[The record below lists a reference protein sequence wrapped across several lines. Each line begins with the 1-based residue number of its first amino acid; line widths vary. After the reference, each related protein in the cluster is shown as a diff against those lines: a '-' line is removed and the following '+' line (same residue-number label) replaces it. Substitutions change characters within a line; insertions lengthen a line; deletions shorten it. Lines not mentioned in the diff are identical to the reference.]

1 MIGNTRLYAA
11 TLALATMDSSAKD
24 RMEVAIKNL
33 SVIRE
38 SEHDIDHKRWKR
50 IQAVIANSHT
60 SSNETIFKKQAEEI
74 ISIWLE
80 TIKN

>member
-1 MIGNTRLYAA
+1 MIGNTRLHAA
-11 TLALATMDSSAKD
+11 ILALATMDSSAED

-38 SEHDIDHKRWKR
+38 SEHDIDHQQWDR

-60 SSNETIFKKQAEEI
+60 SSNETMFKKQAEEI

-80 TIKN
+80 TIKK